1 MSFKHILLR
10 IVILLAVMPAVLLSS
25 CTDEGREAGKDNLVV
40 LSRDT
45 VAYDHTG
52 QFVAIESSMDWS
64 ISLSYDGTQ
73 DGWAK
78 VSPESG
84 SGSVNNVMLTYSANE
99 DRQDRE
105 VSLNVTFSDG
115 ELIAVTLVQKGDP
128 DASGGDGP
136 GPDPDPGPDIE
147 GLVTATVEEFLA
159 AEPDD
164 TVWYK
169 LTGYITDIED
179 GTYGNLTIEDGT
191 GQVYIY
197 GLTAEGPLEGNDQSF
212 SSLGLKEGDVL
223 TLATVRGEYQGE
235 PQGGGKET
243 PAYYISHEQGEDPD
257 PDDPWP
263 GLKSDPYQS
272 GWLEL
277 PAVEDEEGRAFISH
291 SAELSGRERRNYS
304 MLYDAAGRIALWVA
318 YPLCNEYIGDSGRTD
333 AWGFDPK
340 IPDEYEPMLNHG
352 WPEGGF
358 DRGHQI
364 PSGSRTGD
372 RSMNRQTFYYTNMTA
387 QNSRFNQGIWA
398 NLENKVRA
406 LLSAQWIDTLY
417 VVTGPIFDSEDP
429 GRWRYTE
436 DNIGNPVA
444 VPDGYFKA
452 LLSYDVSANV
462 YYSVAFVYDN
472 KEYGR
477 SNPSREDLC
486 SVSEVEEMTG
496 FAFFNNLP
504 QEIAESVKSQLEPS
518 RWGY

>member
-1 MSFKHILLR
+1 MFHKHKVLR
-10 IVILLAVMPAVLLSS
+10 IVILLAAVLPAVLLSS

-179 GTYGNLTIEDGT
+179 GTYGNLTIEDRT

-197 GLTAEGPLEGNDQSF
+197 GLTAEGPLDSNDKSF
-212 SSLGLKEGDVL
+212 SSLGLREGDTL
-223 TLATVRGEYQGE
+223 TLATVRGEYNGE
-235 PQGGGKET
+235 PQGGGQST
-243 PAYYISHEQGEDPD
+243 PAYYISHKEGEDPG
-257 PDDPWP
+257 PWP
-263 GLKSDPYQS
+263 GLESDPYQS

-277 PAVEDEEGRAFISH
+277 PAVEDEEGRAFVSH
-291 SAELSGRERRNYS
+291 TAELSGRERRNYS

-318 YPLCNEYIGDSGRTD
+318 YPLCNEYIGDSGRTN

-352 WPEGGF
+352 WPERGF

-364 PSGSRTGD
+364 PSGSRNANTA
-372 RSMNRQTFYYTNMTA
+372 MNRQTFYYTNMTA
-387 QNSRFNQGIWA
+387 QVSGFNQKIWA
-398 NLENKVRA
+398 NLENRVRGFA
-406 LLSAQWIDTLY
+406 SVCDTLY
-417 VVTGPIFDSEDP
+417 VVTGPIFDSGEP
-429 GRWRYTE
+429 ERWTE
-436 DNIGNPVA
+436 DNAGNPVA

-452 LLSYDVSANV
+452 VLSYSVSSSA

-472 KEYGR
+472 EEYSR
-477 SNPSREDLC
+477 SNPTASDMC

-496 FAFFNNLP
+496 FTFFNNLP
-504 QEIAESVKSQLEPS
+504 RSIASSVKAQCEPH
-518 RWGY
+518 RWGL

>member
-1 MSFKHILLR
+1 MFHKHKVLR
-10 IVILLAVMPAVLLSS
+10 IVILLAAVLPAVLLSS

-52 QFVAIESSMDWS
+52 QFVAIESSEDWS
-64 ISLSYDGTQ
+64 ITLSYEGT
-73 DGWAK
+73 DADWAK

-84 SGSVNNVMLTYSANE
+84 SGSTNSVMLTYSENE
-99 DRQDRE
+99 SRRDRE
-105 VSLNVTFSDG
+105 VAVNVSFSDG
-115 ELIAVTLVQKGDP
+115 ELVTVTLVQTGDP
-128 DASGGDGP
+128 NASGGED
-136 GPDPDPGPDIE
+136 PDPDPDPDPDIE
-147 GLVTATVEEFLA
+147 GLITATIDEFLK
-159 AEPDD
+159 AEPCD

-169 LTGYITDIED
+169 LTGTITDIESD
-179 GTYGNLTIEDGT
+179 VYGNLTVKDET
-191 GQVYIY
+191 GQAYIY
-197 GLTAEGPLEGNDQSF
+197 GLTAEGPLSSNDKSF
-212 SSLGLKEGDVL
+212 SSLGLKEGDTL
-223 TLATVRGEYQGE
+223 TLATVRGEYNGE
-235 PQGGGKET
+235 PQGGGQST
-243 PAYYISHEQGEDPD
+243 PAYYISHKEGEDPG
-257 PDDPWP
+257 PWP
-263 GLKSDPYQS
+263 GLESDPYQS

-318 YPLCNEYIGDSGRTD
+318 YPLCNEYIGDSGRTN

-429 GRWRYTE
+429 DQWRYTE